1 MDDLSLMRRTISLAR
16 QAGETGNLP
25 FGALIARESEIVS
38 EASNSVALDGD
49 PTAHAELKAI
59 RDACSVLMTTSLSGL
74 RIFSS
79 GEPCPM
85 CLGAIYWSGLSEL
98 VYGSSRGE
106 AAEAGLATAFLYE
119 EVSKDPSDRVLP
131 ARRLAESEAAGV
143 LTDFAKPSAGHSRR
157 EAP

>member
-1 MDDLSLMRRTISLAR
+1 MMDDLSLMRRAISLGR
-16 QAGETGNLP
+16 QAAETGNLP
-25 FGALIARESEIVS
+25 FGALIVRGDEIVS

-59 RDACSVLMTTSLSGL
+59 RDAARVLATTSLSGL

-85 CLGAIYWSGLSEL
+85 CLGAIYWSGLSGL
-98 VYGSSRGE
+98 VYGSSREE
-106 AAEAGLATAFLYE
+106 AAEAGLTTAFLYE

-131 ARRLAESEAAGV
+131 ARRLAESEAADV
-143 LTDFAKPSAGHSRR
+143 LRDLVSMR
-157 EAP
+157 EGERSHD